1 MQLSLITVLV
11 AVAGVIALPAS
22 KTDLDPQTTVDGK
35 LEVREPQ
42 VSSWCY
48 LLV

>member
-1 MQLSLITVLV
+1 MHLSLITVLV
-11 AVAGVIALPAS
+11 GVAGVIALPVS
-22 KTDLDPQTTVDGK
+22 KIDLDPQTAVDGK

-42 VSSWCY
+42 VSLWYY